1 MVAGPGRSYL
11 PLTHGHGAQA
21 APQTGYDTPM
31 RKTAL
36 MASILTLAG
45 CAYPNPQH
53 VAALNALIGKTEA
66 DLVRSEGVPSRTYD
80 AGGHKFLA
88 YSRSRIESI
97 GGEPGFGPY
106 GYGGWGGWGGYGG
119 WGGFPPEII
128 QRDCET
134 TFEVGGGLVLHWGF
148 RGNAC

>member
-1 MVAGPGRSYL
+1 
-11 PLTHGHGAQA
+11 
-21 APQTGYDTPM
+21 M
-31 RKTAL
+31 RKAAIL
-36 MASILTLAG
+36 AGVLTLSA

-53 VAALNALIGKTEA
+53 VAHLDTLIGKSEA
-66 DLVRSEGVPSRTYD
+66 DLVRSEGVPNRTYE

-88 YSRSRIESI
+88 YSRARLETIP
-97 GGEPGFGPY
+97 GDPGFGPY
-106 GYGGWGGWGGYGG
+106 GYGGYWGGGWGGWGGG

-134 TFEVGGGLVLHWGF
+134 TFEIGNGVVLHWSF